1 MILCRR
7 RTGDRWQ
14 REAVK
19 ADAGLAGGGLHQPHE
34 LPLGRLQRAVGH
46 VVDKTDRE
54 IGLAGVLEL
63 VLGRRQRD

>member
-1 MILCRR
+1 
-7 RTGDRWQ
+7 
-14 REAVK
+14 VK